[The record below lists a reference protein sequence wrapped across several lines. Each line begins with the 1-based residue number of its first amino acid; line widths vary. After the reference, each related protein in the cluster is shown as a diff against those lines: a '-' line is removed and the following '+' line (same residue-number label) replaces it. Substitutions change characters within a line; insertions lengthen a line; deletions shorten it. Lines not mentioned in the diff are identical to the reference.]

1 MKLLYS
7 IPQIC
12 FPYYICDISQL
23 MKTWIQRLKPLET
36 ATKKFISLQ
45 RMLHMACNIT
55 RKKIQFAIIFKYERI
70 IQVFLRGMHV
80 FFGST

>member
-1 MKLLYS
+1 M
-7 IPQIC
+7 
-12 FPYYICDISQL
+12 DIR
-23 MKTWIQRLKPLET
+23 QRLKPLET
-36 ATKKFISLQ
+36 TTKKFISLQ

-80 FFGST
+80 FSVQRRLECVIFVQD